1 MPQEMKSLEQWLE
14 SAKVSAALKQQLLD
28 LQKAMLAG
36 DPSAEE
42 TLMECLGEE
51 LQFGTSGL
59 RGKMGAGNHRMNYH
73 TVAKATQG
81 LSNYLLEQADG
92 AAGAQSALGVG
103 ATGVTG
109 KKGGRPSVCIA
120 YDSRNYSRLFAETA
134 ARVLCGNGIEVW
146 MFRELRPTPMLSF
159 AIREKKAS
167 AGIVITASHNPR
179 EYNGYK
185 VYGRYGGQ
193 ITGKEA
199 RAIQDH
205 IGECDLFD
213 SPRFLELA
221 AAEAAGLFH
230 WIEPA
235 LERSYYDQVK
245 LQVSRKAMVA
255 ERSGQLHILYT
266 PLYGSG
272 AGPVSLVL
280 RELGFRLDLVAAQM
294 APDGDFPTTPFPNPE
309 RPAVYA
315 MAQEMAKTTFPDLI
329 LSTDPDCD
337 RFGVMVR
344 NQWGEYSQ
352 LTGNQQGLLLC
363 EYLLEARRQRIVKT
377 AGYVYSSIVTTDL
390 LPRICAQYGVY
401 HEETLTGFKY
411 SAEKAEAQEKKMP
424 GSFIYAMEESN
435 GCMTGNFVRDKD
447 AVIGSV
453 LIAEAALYYKEKGMT
468 LLDALDRLYKEY
480 GYRSEEVLF
489 FLAAGMHGQR
499 NLRHRM
505 NTLRLNW
512 QEELAAAGA
521 VSQEDYLLG
530 LKGLP
535 ASNVLKYYMEDG
547 SWMAIRPSGTEAKF
561 KIYLSAQG
569 LSKAEAEARLE
580 QLRAA
585 AMRIAR
591 EEAILAEDDE

>member
-28 LQKAMLAG
+28 LQEAMLAG
-36 DPSAEE
+36 DRAAEE
-42 TLMECLGEE
+42 ALTECLGEE
-51 LQFGTSGL
+51 LLFGTSGL

-81 LSNYLLEQADG
+81 LSNYLLEQA
-92 AAGAQSALGVG
+92 
-103 ATGVTG
+103 
-109 KKGGRPSVCIA
+109 GGQPSVCIA

-134 ARVLCGNGIEVW
+134 ARVLCGNGIQVW

-167 AGIVITASHNPR
+167 GGIVITASHNPR

-213 SPRFLELA
+213 SPRFMELA
-221 AAEAAGLFH
+221 PAEAAGLFH

-235 LERSYYDQVK
+235 LERSYYDLVK

-266 PLYGSG
+266 PLYGAG

-280 RELGFRLDLVAAQM
+280 RELGFRVDQVAAQM

-315 MAQEMAKTTFPDLI
+315 MAQELARTIFPDLI

-344 NQWGEYSQ
+344 NQWGEYTQ

-390 LPRICAQYGVY
+390 VPRICAHYGVY

-411 SAEKAEAQEKKMP
+411 SAEKAEAQEKKAA

-435 GCMTGNFVRDKD
+435 GCMAGNFVRDKD

-480 GYRSEEVLF
+480 GYRSEAVLS

-499 NLRHRM
+499 FLRHRM

-512 QEELAAAGA
+512 QEELAAAGV

-569 LSKAEAEARLE
+569 LSKAEADARLE
-580 QLRAA
+580 VLRTA
-585 AMRIAR
+585 AMRIAG